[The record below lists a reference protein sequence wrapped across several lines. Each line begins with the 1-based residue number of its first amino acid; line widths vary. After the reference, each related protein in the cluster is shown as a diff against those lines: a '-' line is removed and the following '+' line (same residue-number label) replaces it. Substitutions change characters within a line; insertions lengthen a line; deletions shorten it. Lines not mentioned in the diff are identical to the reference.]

1 MADIKGN
8 LVQITDDNFDSEVK
22 QSPIP
27 VLVDFWATWCNPC
40 KMIMPMIERLSVEYQ
55 GKIKI
60 GKIDIDVNSNTPSTF
75 GVRSIPTL
83 LFFKNGQMVDQIIGV
98 VPEAQIKKII
108 DKVLAQ

>member
-8 LVQITDDNFDSEVK
+8 LVQITDDNFDAEVK

-55 GKIKI
+55 GKIKF
-60 GKIDIDVNSNTPSTF
+60 GKIDIDVNSNTPSIF
-75 GVRSIPTL
+75 AVRSIPTL